1 MLLCMIDILKFELM
15 VLCRYDKESQ
25 LSKESNLKEL
35 LQREA
40 KCCLLLIRGCIFR
53 VKFSLKQ
60 S

>member
-1 MLLCMIDILKFELM
+1 MIDILKFELM

-35 LQREA
+35 FLQREA
-40 KCCLLLIRGCIFR
+40 KCCLLLIRGCILR